1 MTPFEWIVV
10 AVIAVG
16 ALASAGTAVYSGEQA
31 RKAQSYNAD
40 AMEEQAR
47 AERMKADYEASILKR
62 NAEKMR
68 ARMRL
73 NYLSSGVDISEG
85 TAMMAMAEDAKQAEM
100 DFQAIRYGG
109 NAAAIRAKQEARM
122 ARYQGA
128 SAARAGY
135 INAGSSLLTGAGQAA
150 QTYASFHS
158 KRIRDENTTL

>member
-73 NYLSSGVDISEG
+73 NYLASGVDISEG
-85 TAMMAMAEDAKQAEM
+85 TAMMVMAEDAKQAEM

-122 ARYQGA
+122 MRYQGA

-150 QTYASFHS
+150 QTYASFQS

>member
-47 AERMKADYEASILKR
+47 AERMKADYEAGILKR
-62 NAEKMR
+62 NADKMR

-85 TAMMAMAEDAKQAEM
+85 TAMMVMAEDAKQAEM

-150 QTYASFHS
+150 QTYASFQS

>member
-1 MTPFEWIVV
+1 MEAFSIISAIVG
-10 AVIAVG
+10 IA
-16 ALASAGTAVYSGEQA
+16 AAIASAGTAIYAGEQQ
-31 RKAQSYNAD
+31 RKQQSYNAD
-40 AMEEQAR
+40 VMEEQAR

-62 NAEKMR
+62 NADKMR

-73 NYLSSGVDISEG
+73 NYLSSGVDITEG

-128 SAARAGY
+128 SAVRAGY
-135 INAGSSLLTGAGQAA
+135 INAGTSLLTGAGHAA
-150 QTYASFHS
+150 KAYTAPKSGMILS
-158 KRIRDENTTL
+158 PDLW

>member
-1 MTPFEWIVV
+1 MGIDWAIVALIIAAIG
-10 AVIAVG
+10 AV
-16 ALASAGTAVYSGEQA
+16 ASAGSAIYSGEQQ
-31 RKAQSYNAD
+31 RKQQSYNAD

-47 AERMKADYEASILKR
+47 AERMKADYEAGILKR
-62 NAEKMR
+62 NADKMR

-85 TAMMAMAEDAKQAEM
+85 TAMMVMAEDAKQAEM

-135 INAGSSLLTGAGQAA
+135 INAGTSLLTGAGQAA
-150 QTYASFHS
+150 KTYASF
-158 KRIRDENTTL
+158 

>member
-1 MTPFEWIVV
+1 MTPFEWF
-10 AVIAVG
+10 AVIAVVVG
-16 ALASAGTAVYSGEQA
+16 ALASAGTAVYSGEQQ
-31 RKAQSYNAD
+31 RKQQSYNAD

-47 AERMKADYEASILKR
+47 AERMKADYEAGILKR
-62 NAEKMR
+62 NADKMR

-109 NAAAIRAKQEARM
+109 NSAAIRAKQEAKM

-135 INAGSSLLTGAGQAA
+135 INAGTSLLTGAGDAA
-150 QTYASFHS
+150 KTYASF
-158 KRIRDENTTL
+158 KKG

>member
-1 MTPFEWIVV
+1 MDVFLIISAIVG
-10 AVIAVG
+10 IVG
-16 ALASAGTAVYSGEQA
+16 AIASAGTAVYAGEQQ
-31 RKAQSYNAD
+31 RKQQSYNAD

-73 NYLSSGVDISEG
+73 NYLASGVDISEG

-109 NAAAIRAKQEARM
+109 NVAAIRAKQEARM

-150 QTYASFHS
+150 QTYARF
-158 KRIRDENTTL
+158 